1 MMAGG
6 RSSGVRSGDDAD
18 HIIIAAAYRELHDIA
33 CGKALAIVRSPD
45 VAEDMVQDVWVK
57 MLSGTAFDPDIGPFP
72 AYFLKAVRNRC
83 LTEIQGRRTV
93 PASDDILEWVGS
105 RYPDEGREHEEVL
118 ERIADLEARIGAAL
132 DVLEL
137 NGNQTAMLRMMI
149 GPEPPSRPSA
159 HSDGDRQARRRI
171 RAQVEAKAGLTSDER
186 RAVSLVRQH
195 HDLRAAATA
204 GGMEVQ
210 ELQRRV
216 ASAERKI
223 LGLFNIPGED

>member
-6 RSSGVRSGDDAD
+6 RSSGVSSGDEAD
-18 HIIIAAAYRELHDIA
+18 QIIAAAYRELHDIA

-57 MLSGTAFDPDIGPFP
+57 MLSGTAFDPGIGPLP

-93 PASDDILEWVGS
+93 PASDDILEWAGS
-105 RYPDEGREHEEVL
+105 RYADECREHEEVL

-159 HSDGDRQARRRI
+159 HSEADRQARRRL
-171 RAQVEAKAGLTSDER
+171 RAQVEMKAGLTADER

-195 HDLRAAATA
+195 HDLRAAAAA
-204 GGMEVQ
+204 GGMEVR